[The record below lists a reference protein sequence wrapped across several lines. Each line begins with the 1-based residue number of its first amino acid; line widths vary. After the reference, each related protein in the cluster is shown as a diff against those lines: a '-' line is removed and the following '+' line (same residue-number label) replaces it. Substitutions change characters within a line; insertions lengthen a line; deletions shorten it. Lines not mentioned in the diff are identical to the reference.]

1 MSKFLDKA
9 PDIRHLEIQ
18 LRLNKFSRKNELF
31 YRGDNK
37 NFFPVNRPPPPLGPP
52 PPSSPSDLLYIPNV
66 PSIDEI
72 FNNNDFNFDF
82 SKSYVPPAFNPQPLR
97 GFVKKKISKQTTYG
111 SNFVKRE
118 LNTTQTKSGDCL
130 IGELE
135 RVIKKTPEGVKLILA
150 HLF

>member
-18 LRLNKFSRKNELF
+18 LRLNKFSSKNELF

-37 NFFPVNRPPPPLGPP
+37 NFFLPNRPPPPLGPP
-52 PPSSPSDLLYIPNV
+52 PPSSPSDLLYIPNI
-66 PSIDEI
+66 PSIDET

-82 SKSYVPPAFNPQPLR
+82 SKSYVPPAFDPRPLR
-97 GFVKKKISKQTTYG
+97 GFVKKKNSKQTAYG

-118 LNTTQTKSGDCL
+118 LNTTQKKRGDCL

-135 RVIKKTPEGVKLILA
+135 RVI
-150 HLF
+150 